1 MKKENFALKFVAGSE
16 AITAADVKA
25 AKETKD
31 CVVRAFMN
39 AAQVSYDEAHAFVAT
54 QFDREDKK
62 GTYSTAYTLN
72 KMALAKTPALGRKV
86 VSLGSFGPRPMTPIE
101 AVEAKV
107 LLNTEY
113 PKGGGTF
120 ASFTVGKFLAQ
131 APKKGSFFIIV
142 AGHALAIRD
151 GKIYDNVNYRDNL
164 FIQKGRDQRR
174 CQAIFQLK

>member
-1 MKKENFALKFVAGSE
+1 MKKENFALKFIAGSE

-25 AKETKD
+25 VGENKD

-39 AAQVSYDEAHAFVAT
+39 AAKVSYDEAHAFVAAT
-54 QFDREDKK
+54 FNREDGK
-62 GTYSTAYTLN
+62 GTFGTAAILN
-72 KMALAKTPALGRKV
+72 RLALAKTPALGKKV
-86 VSLGSFGPRPMTPIE
+86 VRLGTFGARPMTPLE
-101 AVEAKV
+101 AVESKV

-131 APKKGSFFIIV
+131 NPKGSFFIIV

-151 GKIYDNVNYRDNL
+151 GKIFDNANYKDNL

-174 CQAIFQLK
+174 CQAVFQLK

>member
-16 AITAADVKA
+16 AITATDTKA
-25 AKETKD
+25 VGETND
-31 CVVRAFMN
+31 CVVKAFMN
-39 AAQVSYDEAHAFVAT
+39 AAKVSYNEAHEFVAAT
-54 QFDREDKK
+54 FDRKDKK
-62 GTYSTAYTLN
+62 GTYAAAYTLN
-72 KMALAKTPALGRKV
+72 KLALAKTPILGRKIV
-86 VSLGSFGPRPMTPIE
+86 PLGSFGSRPMTPAE
-101 AVEAKV
+101 AKESKV

-142 AGHALAIRD
+142 AKHALAIRD

-174 CQAIFQLK
+174 CHLLLQLK

>member
-16 AITAADVKA
+16 AITATDTKA
-25 AKETKD
+25 VGETND
-31 CVVRAFMN
+31 CVVKAFMN
-39 AAQVSYDEAHAFVAT
+39 AAKVSYNEAHEFVAAT
-54 QFDREDKK
+54 FDRKDKK
-62 GTYSTAYTLN
+62 GTYAAAYTLN
-72 KMALAKTPALGRKV
+72 KLALAKTPILGRKIV
-86 VSLGSFGPRPMTPIE
+86 PLGSFGSRPMTPAE
-101 AVEAKV
+101 AKESKV

-142 AGHALAIRD
+142 AKHALAIRD
-151 GKIYDNVNYRDNL
+151 GKIYDNVNYKDNL

>member
-16 AITAADVKA
+16 AITATDTKA
-25 AKETKD
+25 VGETND
-31 CVVRAFMN
+31 CVVKAFMN
-39 AAQVSYDEAHAFVAT
+39 AAKVSYNEAHEFVAAT
-54 QFDREDKK
+54 FNRKDKK
-62 GTYSTAYTLN
+62 GTYATAEILN
-72 KMALAKTPALGRKV
+72 RLAIAKTKVLGKKVISLGRF
-86 VSLGSFGPRPMTPIE
+86 GSRPMSPVQAIE
-101 AVEAKV
+101 EKV
-107 LLNTEY
+107 LLNTRY

-131 APKKGSFFIIV
+131 TTKGSFFIIV

-151 GKIYDNVNYRDNL
+151 GKIFDNVNYRDNL

>member
-25 AKETKD
+25 AKETND

-39 AAQVSYDEAHAFVAT
+39 AAQVSYDEAHAFVAET
-54 QFDREDKK
+54 FDRKEKK
-62 GTYSTAYTLN
+62 GTYATEYTLN
-72 KMALAKTPALGRKV
+72 KMALAKTQALGKKV
-86 VSLGSFGPRPMTPIE
+86 VSLGKFGTRPMTPIE
-101 AVEAKV
+101 AIKEKV

-142 AGHALAIRD
+142 AKHALAIRD
-151 GKIYDNVNYRDNL
+151 GKIYDNVNYKDNL

>member
-1 MKKENFALKFVAGSE
+1 MKKENFALKFIAGDA
-16 AITAADVKA
+16 AITSTDVKA
-25 AKETKD
+25 AKENND

-39 AAQVSYDEAHAFVAT
+39 AAKVSYDVAHEFVAT
-54 QFDREDKK
+54 QFNRKEGK
-62 GTYSTAYTLN
+62 GTFATAEILN
-72 KMALAKTPALGRKV
+72 RLALAKTKVLGRKV
-86 VSLGSFGPRPMTPIE
+86 ISLGRFGNRPMSPIE
-101 AVEAKV
+101 ALEEKV

-120 ASFTVGKFLAQ
+120 ASFTVGKFLDQ
-131 APKKGSFFIIV
+131 NPKGSFFIIV

-151 GKIYDNVNYRDNL
+151 GKIFDNANYKDNL